1 MDMRDAPKT
10 KELTYRALEEYAEE
24 VFDLHVVAL
33 RIQRAAKGGR
43 TTARVPQERPVD
55 LSGTTAAALLVL
67 HLESLGFATSW
78 DPVRRMETIPRETPV
93 EMSYCELVIEWFDR
107 AFAKT

>member
-1 MDMRDAPKT
+1 MDMRDAMGT
-10 KELTYRALEEYAEE
+10 KDLTRRALEDYAEE
-24 VFDLHVVAL
+24 VFDVHVVAL
-33 RIQRAAKGGR
+33 RIQRAAKAGR

-78 DPVRRMETIPRETPV
+78 DPVRRMEAIPRETPV
-93 EMSYCELVIEWFDR
+93 EWAYCELMVEWHERIFSG
-107 AFAKT
+107 